1 MHARLIE
8 PELARLREK
17 LLTMGKAVEGA
28 IERSI
33 RALHDCDS
41 NLADSVVLDDDA
53 IDRMELDIDQVCVDI
68 LVLKQPAASDL
79 RFVISCARVAPVLE
93 RIADHA
99 VNIAKLALALNS
111 SPQTDLEM
119 DVTGMA
125 SIVQSMLV
133 EGLDAFIAGDP
144 ERAQMTITR
153 DDEVDLLYDRHY
165 AQLIE
170 KMKSNQAALE
180 QGVQWAFVLKHLER
194 IADYVTNICEQI
206 VYMARGEVIK
216 HTIW

>member
-165 AQLIE
+165 A
-170 KMKSNQAALE
+170 
-180 QGVQWAFVLKHLER
+180 
-194 IADYVTNICEQI
+194 
-206 VYMARGEVIK
+206 
-216 HTIW
+216 

>member
-1 MHARLIE
+1 MRARLIE

-17 LLTMGKAVEGA
+17 LSTMAKATERA
-28 IERSI
+28 IECSI
-33 RALHDCDS
+33 RALHDLDLD
-41 NLADSVVLDDDA
+41 LADSVICDDDV
-53 IDRMELDIDQVCVDI
+53 IDQMEVDIDQACVDI

-79 RFVISCARVAPVLE
+79 RFVISVARVAPVLE

-99 VNIAKLALALNS
+99 VNIAKLALSLKKMPGAN
-111 SPQTDLEM
+111 LEM
-119 DVTGMA
+119 DVTEMA

-133 EGLDAFIAGDP
+133 EGVDAFLAGDP
-144 ERAQMTITR
+144 ERAQATITR
-153 DDEVDLLYDRHY
+153 DDEVDSLYDLHY

-170 KMKSNQAALE
+170 KMKSNHAALE

-206 VYMARGEVIK
+206 VYMARGRVIK